1 MSADLTLGLK
11 LQADASQYKA
21 ELASAGQTHSTFVA
35 QVQGGG
41 TAATASLQGTTTAAQ
56 AMSRAIDAGNK
67 AHAAGAISAA
77 QHAAA
82 MRMLPAQIT
91 DVVTSMASGMP
102 VWMVAIQQG
111 GQIKDSFGGAGNAL
125 RAMLGAI
132 TPTVAG
138 IGLLAGA
145 AGLATAAYYQG
156 SKEQDAFTRSIIT
169 TGNASGVTVGQLRDY
184 ARAIDDVVGTQAQ
197 AAEGLA
203 AFVQAGVRG
212 GDQLKQYTQT
222 AIEWERA
229 TGQAVSKTAQQFAAL
244 QKDPLTA
251 VLKLN
256 EGTNFLTQS
265 VYDQINAL
273 DGQGK
278 TIEASKVA
286 MDALDAAMRER
297 SKGIEGSLGY
307 IERAWRGITVSAK
320 EAWDAMLNIG
330 RANTDQQ
337 NLDQL
342 RQNLDRLEERNAS
355 LGIKPGKQTQDLR
368 EQVKA
373 LEDKIAAENAS
384 ADATA
389 LGNAQLQARI
399 EWDKAGERF
408 LSKQAR
414 MEDELAK
421 ARVAGAAA
429 GASTAEI
436 EQRLAAIREKYKQSQ
451 GSGGI
456 KVSDSE
462 LDNLQGQL
470 QAARLYHEQ
479 LVTLGASASELN
491 AGERESLHIGA
502 QLERVTDAKTAA
514 RLREK
519 QAIANALGVQL
530 RSNDGLE
537 KSLKTHQA
545 LIDTTARDADVID
558 QRAKAQEA
566 ANTVFGKGR
575 MAIEQMTLA
584 ELEKQMAQAQGSDR
598 FDPKYIASL
607 ELKIAA
613 QKRYVAA
620 LQGADYKA
628 AEQHV
633 NELLR
638 GAQELAKAYEDEQ
651 ALSGLTTL
659 EREKIVALR
668 QVELKYSKELASID
682 ALALS
687 DVEKQAL
694 REEALRAQRI
704 ESAAAVAKVEQ
715 QYMARTSDEINRSLT
730 DALMRGFESGKGFAE
745 NLADTVQNMFNTMV
759 LRPVISAIMTPV
771 SLVINGIVQQG
782 LNAVGMGGGGSGGGA
797 MDLVNTGMSIW
808 RGFSGGMAASMGSM
822 VTNFGS
828 MFGSQAATQF
838 GMGMQGMYIAPG
850 MMGPGVSTAAGAA
863 GAGAASLMGWGAGI
877 AGGVFGGRMISG
889 GYSVLGSGNGVVNG
903 GSAIGAL
910 LGGPVGALLGG
921 LAGGVVNRLFG
932 RKLKD
937 SGIEGDFGGESGFD
951 GRLFEFYKGGLF
963 RSNKTKYKD
972 LDEETSAAFA
982 DTFNAMRSGAREM
995 AGVLGLGAE
1004 AIDSFTAHIKI
1015 SLKGLSPEEADKL
1028 IKEEMDKIAISL
1040 ASTVLGTEEYARA
1053 NETALDTLTRLSGSL
1068 VGVNSVFENL
1078 GYTLYA
1084 SSLAG
1089 ADMAS
1094 QLMDLFA
1101 GPDGFNNATGTFFQ
1115 NFFSKDEQR
1124 EAMRRTM
1131 QTQLDTL
1138 AMDLQL
1144 PDINAANAR
1153 EQFRALAQAQDRST
1167 EEGRAAWA
1175 MLMQLSGAFASI
1187 TTTAEDAAAAEKE
1200 RQRAQ
1205 EDERKRAQEE
1215 SQRAYEERLRAEADA
1230 RKAATDAAWQA
1241 MQRSIAAAR
1250 DVVQAE
1256 IALREERIA
1265 AARAVVDITRDQA
1278 RELRGQVSSVASM
1291 TAAQASAWIDNALTA
1306 ARTTG
1311 YLPDAQGLG
1320 QAITDARSGMGT
1332 QAYANRLDYEAAQL
1346 ILANKLDAIGNVG
1359 DAQLTTDEQL
1369 LEQAKKEVDRLDML
1383 IKSGRDALD
1392 AARGNTV
1399 AVQDVE
1405 SAVREFYD
1413 RMFNEKSDAPGSAG
1427 GGSGGGAGGG
1437 GSGGGVEIVAGP
1449 GPVGGGKTISP
1460 GDRTADGGYYRE
1472 VYLGVWSSWRA
1483 TTGEETAL
1491 LNTVDRWMDKWRG
1504 TGDVAGMLN
1513 DAKASGYTLSDLA
1526 TVGGWSYKDLLERAA
1541 AEGIPRF
1548 AAGGTHL
1555 GGLRLVGEEGPEL
1568 EVTGT
1573 ARIYNARQ
1581 TQQLLDGLQA
1591 GGGDNTAVVGAIDGL
1606 RAMLYEAL
1614 RSIYITSSDSEKLLR
1629 RLEAMGFKQRV
1640 EEPA

>member
-21 ELASAGQTHSTFVA
+21 ELASAGQTHSTFVS

-342 RQNLDRLEERNAS
+342 RQNLARLEERNAS

-545 LIDTTARDADVID
+545 VIDTTARDADVID

-575 MAIEQMTLA
+575 TAIEQMTLA

-1205 EDERKRAQEE
+1205 EE

-1291 TAAQASAWIDNALTA
+1291 TAAQANAWIDNALAA

-1311 YLPDAQGLG
+1311 YLPDADGLR
-1320 QAITDARSGMGT
+1320 QAITDARAGMGT
-1332 QAYANRLDYEAAQL
+1332 HAYASRIDYEAAQL
-1346 ILANKLDAIGNVG
+1346 ILANKLEAMGSVG
-1359 DAQLTTDEQL
+1359 QLQLSTDQLL
-1369 LEQAKKEVDRLDML
+1369 LEQTKAEVERLDMVV
-1383 IKSGRDALD
+1383 KTASDALD
-1392 AARGNTV
+1392 TSRGTLV
-1399 AVQDVE
+1399 AVKDVG
-1405 SAVREFYD
+1405 SAVRDFMGALLKEDPNAGSVPSGQSGSRAAAGTRASAATFGPAGGSSQETAKYYSLIYGGTAGVGRQAVRDKSVISELDRLSRIYHAFDGTGNLDGLYAAFKGAGGTIAQLSILSGYWESDWRKAFAARSLPAFDVGTNRVPYD
-1413 RMFNEKSDAPGSAG
+1413 MDARIHQNELIVPARFNPFNPGASTPLG
-1427 GGSGGGAGGG
+1427 GGSNAD
-1437 GSGGGVEIVAGP
+1437 VVAAIA
-1449 GPVGGGKTISP
+1449 TI
-1460 GDRTADGGYYRE
+1460 REQQYRIGRQVLE
-1472 VYLGVWSSWRA
+1472 H
-1483 TTGEETAL
+1483 
-1491 LNTVDRWMDKWRG
+1491 LNTLETLAR
-1504 TGDVAGMLN
+1504 
-1513 DAKASGYTLSDLA
+1513 KADQIGLKNRPAEA
-1526 TVGGWSYKDLLERAA
+1526 TV
-1541 AEGIPRF
+1541 
-1548 AAGGTHL
+1548 
-1555 GGLRLVGEEGPEL
+1555 
-1568 EVTGT
+1568 
-1573 ARIYNARQ
+1573 
-1581 TQQLLDGLQA
+1581 
-1591 GGGDNTAVVGAIDGL
+1591 
-1606 RAMLYEAL
+1606 
-1614 RSIYITSSDSEKLLR
+1614 
-1629 RLEAMGFKQRV
+1629 
-1640 EEPA
+1640 

>member
-1 MSADLTLGLK
+1 MSADLKLGLK

-21 ELASAGQTHSTFVA
+21 ELTSAGQTHSTFVA
-35 QVQGGG
+35 QVQGGDAA
-41 TAATASLQGTTTAAQ
+41 AATSLQGTTTAAQ

-156 SKEQDAFTRSIIT
+156 SKEQDAFARSIIT
-169 TGNASGVTVGQLRDY
+169 TGNASGVTVGQLHDY

-229 TGQAVSKTAQQFAAL
+229 TGQAVSKTAEQFAAL

-256 EGTNFLTQS
+256 EGTNFLTRS
-265 VYDQINAL
+265 VYDQIKSL

-307 IERAWRGITVSAK
+307 IERAWRGITGSAK
-320 EAWDAMLNIG
+320 EAWDAMLNVG

-337 NLDQL
+337 NLAQL
-342 RQNLDRLEERNAS
+342 RQNLARLEERNAS
-355 LGIKPGKQTQDLR
+355 LGIKPGKQTEDLR
-368 EQVKA
+368 AQVKA
-373 LEDKIAAENAS
+373 LEDKIAAENSA

-389 LGNAQLQARI
+389 RSNAQLQARI

-429 GASTAEI
+429 GATTAEI
-436 EQRLAAIREKYKQSQ
+436 EQRLVAIREKYKESQ

-462 LDNLQGQL
+462 LASLQGQL

-491 AGERESLHIGA
+491 AGERESLSIGA

-519 QAIANALGVQL
+519 QAIADALGVQL

-537 KSLKTHQA
+537 KSLKAHQA
-545 LIDTTARDADVID
+545 LVDAAARDAEGID
-558 QRAKAQEA
+558 QRARAQEA

-575 MAIEQMTLA
+575 TAIEQMTLA
-584 ELEKQMAQAQGSDR
+584 ELEKQMAEAQGSDR
-598 FDPKYIASL
+598 FDPRYIASL

-633 NELLR
+633 NELVR
-638 GAQELAKAYEDEQ
+638 GAQELVRVYQDEH
-651 ALSGLTTL
+651 ALAGLTAL
-659 EREKIVALR
+659 EREKIVAQR
-668 QVELKYSKELASID
+668 QVELKYAKELASID

-687 DVEKQAL
+687 DVEKQLL
-694 REEALRAQRI
+694 REKVLKAQRI
-704 ESAAAVAKVEQ
+704 ESAAAVAKAEQ

-745 NLADTVQNMFNTMV
+745 NLADTVENMFNTMV

-782 LNAVGMGGGGSGGGA
+782 LNAVGLGGGSSGGGA
-797 MDLVNTGMSIW
+797 MDWVNTGMSIW

-822 VTNFGS
+822 VTQFGS
-828 MFGSQAATQF
+828 MFGSQAITQF

-889 GYSVLGSGNGVVNG
+889 GYSMFGSGNSVVNG
-903 GSAIGAL
+903 GTIIGAL
-910 LGGPVGALLGG
+910 LGGPLGALLGG

-937 SGIEGDFGGESGFD
+937 SGIEGDFGGESGFE
-951 GRLFEFYKGGLF
+951 GRQFEYYKGGLF

-972 LDEETSAAFA
+972 LDEETRAAFA
-982 DTFNAMRSGAREM
+982 DTFNAMRSGAKEM
-995 AGVLGLGAE
+995 AGVLGLGTE
-1004 AIDSFTAHIKI
+1004 AIDGFTAHIKI
-1015 SLKGLSPEEADKL
+1015 SLKGLSPEEADKR

-1040 ASTVLGTEEYARA
+1040 ASTVLGTEEYSRA

-1094 QLMDLFA
+1094 QLMDLFGGA
-1101 GPDGFNNATGTFFQ
+1101 EGFNNATGTFFQ

-1138 AMDLQL
+1138 DMDLQL

-1153 EQFRALAQAQDRST
+1153 EQFRALAEAQDRST

-1200 RQRAQ
+1200 RQRAE
-1205 EDERKRAQEE
+1205 ED
-1215 SQRAYEERLRAEADA
+1215 RLRAETDA
-1230 RKAATDAAWQA
+1230 RKAATDAAWAVVQK
-1241 MQRSIAAAR
+1241 SIEAAR
-1250 DVVQAE
+1250 ESAQAE

-1265 AARAVVDITRDQA
+1265 AARAVVDLTREQV
-1278 RELRGQVSSVASM
+1278 RELRGQVDATVAM
-1291 TAAQASAWIDNALTA
+1291 TAAQANAWIDNALSA

-1311 YLPDAQGLG
+1311 YLPDAEGLR
-1320 QAITDARSGMGT
+1320 QAITDARAGMGT
-1332 QAYANRLDYEAAQL
+1332 RAYSSRLDYEAAQL
-1346 ILANKLDAIGNVG
+1346 ILANKLEAMGNVG
-1359 DAQLTTDEQL
+1359 QRQLSTDELL
-1369 LEQAKKEVDRLDML
+1369 LEQAKAEVERLDL
-1383 IKSGRDALD
+1383 LLKTERDALD
-1392 AARGNTV
+1392 ASRGTLV
-1399 AVQDVE
+1399 AVKDVG
-1405 SAVREFYD
+1405 SAVREFRAALLKED
-1413 RMFNEKSDAPGSAG
+1413 PTSGSGAPGSASG
-1427 GGSGGGAGGG
+1427 SSGGGTRGSAPTFGPGGG
-1437 GSGGGVEIVAGP
+1437 GSQEPAKYYSLIYGGTAGVGRQAIRDKSVIAELDRL
-1449 GPVGGGKTISP
+1449 SP
-1460 GDRTADGGYYRE
+1460 IYHQFD
-1472 VYLGVWSSWRA
+1472 
-1483 TTGEETAL
+1483 
-1491 LNTVDRWMDKWRG
+1491 G
-1504 TGDVAGMLN
+1504 TGDLDGLH
-1513 DAKASGYTLSDLA
+1513 
-1526 TVGGWSYKDLLERAA
+1526 AA
-1541 AEGIPRF
+1541 FKG
-1548 AAGGTHL
+1548 AGGTIKL
-1555 GGLRLVGEEGPEL
+1555 LSILSGNWESDWRKAFAARGLPAFEIGINRVPYDMD
-1568 EVTGT
+1568 
-1573 ARIYNARQ
+1573 ARIHQDELIVPARFNPFNPGAS
-1581 TQQLLDGLQA
+1581 TPW
-1591 GGGDNTAVVGAIDGL
+1591 GGGDNADVVSALGAIREQQYRIGRQVLEHLKTLETLARKADQVGVKN
-1606 RAMLYEAL
+1606 RPAEA
-1614 RSIYITSSDSEKLLR
+1614 T
-1629 RLEAMGFKQRV
+1629 V
-1640 EEPA
+1640 